1 VQPVETW
8 AAHGREDKSTW
19 AFGHSGI
26 LSQIPDA
33 CVRSGEGGAVAGV
46 TIGIDIG
53 TTSVKAVAADGD
65 GNVVAQ
71 ARVPHA
77 VNSPE
82 PDMLE
87 HDAAAAWRKGPREA
101 LAALGNVG
109 AEALAIAAMVPSIAA
124 VDDGG
129 VPTTTGLLYGDRRGR
144 GAKSELNPAASG
156 EILQM
161 LRWTAGQQPD
171 ARGFWPAQ
179 AVASVAL
186 GGPPVVDLGIAAAYY
201 PLFTGSGWDAAE
213 AEKLGIRPE
222 QMPEYVM
229 TGEPAGKAGDLVLA
243 AGSVDAMGEQIVA
256 GSDEI
261 GDVLVICGTTLI
273 TWAVIDAYREA
284 PHIWTIPWHLPGKF
298 GIGGPS
304 NAGGLFL
311 NWAKSLLAAPAS
323 TLDPHRVPV
332 WSPYVRGERTP
343 IHDPDRRA
351 IVDGLD
357 LTMDAAALR
366 RGAYEAAGF
375 VVRHHL
381 DLAEVSPRRIVAT
394 GGGVRDDEWVQALA
408 DCTGLPVDCVAV
420 PEGAALGMAWVARM
434 AAGHETSIGDA
445 ARWAKTARRVEP
457 AAAWQR
463 PVDERYARFREMAGN

>member
-1 VQPVETW
+1 
-8 AAHGREDKSTW
+8 
-19 AFGHSGI
+19 
-26 LSQIPDA
+26 
-33 CVRSGEGGAVAGV
+33 VAGV

-77 VNSPE
+77 VSSPE
-82 PDMLE
+82 PDLLE
-87 HDAAAAWRKGPREA
+87 HDAAAAWYHGPREA
-101 LAALGNVG
+101 LHALGDAG
-109 AEALAIAAMVPSIAA
+109 RSAEAVAIAAMVPSCAA
-124 VDDGG
+124 VDDNG
-129 VPTTTGLLYGDRRGR
+129 VPMTPGLLYGDRRGR

-161 LRWTAGQQPD
+161 LQWTASQRPD
-171 ARGFWPAQ
+171 ARGYWPAQ
-179 AVASVAL
+179 AVAAVAL

-201 PLFTGSGWDAAE
+201 PMFTGTGWDADE
-213 AEKLGIRPE
+213 AAKRGIKPE
-222 QMPEYVM
+222 QLPEYVM
-229 TGEPAGKAGDLVLA
+229 TGEPAGKVGDLTLA

-256 GSDEI
+256 GCDDV

-273 TWAVIDAYREA
+273 TWAVIDSYREA
-284 PHIWTIPWHLPGKF
+284 PHIWTIPWHLPGRF

-311 NWAKSLLAAPAS
+311 NWAKSLLAPPAS
-323 TLDPHRVPV
+323 TVDPHRVPV

-381 DLAEVSPRRIVAT
+381 DLAEVQPRRIVAT
-394 GGGVRDDEWVQALA
+394 GGGVRDDEWVQAMA
-408 DCTGLPVDCVAV
+408 DCTQLPVECVAV

-434 AAGHETSIGDA
+434 AAGHESSIGDA
-445 ARWAKTARRVEP
+445 ARWARTGRTVEP
-457 AAAWQR
+457 DAAWTG
-463 PVDERYARFREMAGN
+463 PVSERYERFREMAGN

>member
-1 VQPVETW
+1 M
-8 AAHGREDKSTW
+8 
-19 AFGHSGI
+19 
-26 LSQIPDA
+26 
-33 CVRSGEGGAVAGV
+33 AGV

-71 ARVPHA
+71 ARVPHTA
-77 VNSPE
+77 KSPE
-82 PDMLE
+82 PDLLE
-87 HDAAAAWRKGPREA
+87 HDAVAAWQHGPREA
-101 LAALGNVG
+101 LAELGDVVRD
-109 AEALAIAAMVPSIAA
+109 ADAVAIAAMVPSCAA
-124 VDDGG
+124 VDDAG
-129 VPTTTGLLYGDRRGR
+129 VPVTPGLLYGDRRGR
-144 GAKSELNPAASG
+144 GGKSELNPAASG

-161 LRWTAGQQPD
+161 LKWSAEQRPD
-171 ARGFWPAQ
+171 ARGYWPAQ

-201 PLFTGSGWDAAE
+201 PLFTGTEWSAAE
-213 AEKLGIRPE
+213 AEKYGARPD

-229 TGEPAGKAGDLVLA
+229 TGEPAGKVGDLVLA

-256 GSDEI
+256 GCDEV

-273 TWAVIDAYREA
+273 TWAVIDTYREA
-284 PHIWTIPWHLPGKF
+284 PHIWTIPWHLPNKF

-311 NWAKSLLAAPAS
+311 NWAKSLLAPPAS
-323 TLDPHRVPV
+323 TVDPHRVPV

-357 LTMDAAALR
+357 LTMDAASLR

-434 AAGHETSIGDA
+434 AAGHESSIADG
-445 ARWAKTARRVEP
+445 ARWARTTRRFEP
-457 AAAWQR
+457 ANGWLQ
-463 PVDERYARFREMAGN
+463 PVGERYQRFRSMAGN